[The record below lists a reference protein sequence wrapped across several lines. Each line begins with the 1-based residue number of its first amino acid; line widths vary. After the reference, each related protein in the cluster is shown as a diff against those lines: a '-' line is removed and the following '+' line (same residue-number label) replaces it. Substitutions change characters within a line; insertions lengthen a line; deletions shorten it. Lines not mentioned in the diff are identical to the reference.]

1 MDLVEQDYERVASL
15 LKDFNITGKR
25 IMITGATGMIGS
37 FIVSSLLHADE
48 VYGLGNTVVGLCRNA
63 AKLKSLVAA
72 DSSFLEIHTIP
83 DIADFIDDFP
93 VDYVIHTACN
103 TTSSYMMSNPVE
115 TVDGIYR
122 GTRAV
127 LEYARK
133 VKPTKVIFLSSM
145 EVYGEISEETV
156 VDEDSLLGNLTVS
169 SVRSGYPMAK
179 RLSENL
185 AVAYSAEYRVPVC
198 ILRLAQT
205 FGVVTKPDTRYFYQL
220 IESAVKG
227 NDIILRTKGDK
238 INNFCYLSDAVR
250 AMIYIMH
257 NGADGEIYN
266 VSDRSSTMTIREM
279 AELTADR
286 LADGKIKAVVELDEV
301 LASKYA
307 KTSKYIMDST
317 KLNKLGWKAE
327 VHLEDALRRNV
338 EYQTSL

>member
-1 MDLVEQDYERVASL
+1 MNLVEQDYERVASL
-15 LKDFNITGKR
+15 LKDFNIRGKR

-37 FIVSSLLHADE
+37 FIVSSLLYAND
-48 VYGLGNTVVGLCRNA
+48 VYELGNTVIALCRNA
-63 AKLKSLVAA
+63 AKLKLLITSG
-72 DSSFLEIHTIP
+72 SSNLEIHTVS
-83 DIADFIDDFP
+83 DIADFNEDFP

-145 EVYGEISEETV
+145 EVYGEISEKTV
-156 VDEDSLLGNLTVS
+156 VDEESPLGNLTVS

-185 AVAYSAEYRVPVC
+185 AVSYSAEYGVPVC

-250 AMIYIMH
+250 AMVYVMKH
-257 NGADGEIYN
+257 GLDGEIYN
-266 VSDRSSTMTIREM
+266 VSDGSSTMTIREM

-286 LADGKIKAVVELDEV
+286 IAEGKIKVIVEIDEV
-301 LASKYA
+301 LACKYA

-327 VHLEDALRRNV
+327 VHFEDALRRNV